1 MKAIGLEEL
10 VEGVLRALASRP
22 ARWSAQRLTG
32 SKGELGQG
40 VEYRSAQTSSG
51 EGPEMLNPEHVIT
64 GWLVR

>member
-1 MKAIGLEEL
+1 MVLERL
-10 VEGVLRALASRP
+10 GVGEVA
-22 ARWSAQRLTG
+22 ARLSG

>member
-1 MKAIGLEEL
+1 MVGVV
-10 VEGVLRALASRP
+10 VEADHA
-22 ARWSAQRLTG
+22 ARLTG